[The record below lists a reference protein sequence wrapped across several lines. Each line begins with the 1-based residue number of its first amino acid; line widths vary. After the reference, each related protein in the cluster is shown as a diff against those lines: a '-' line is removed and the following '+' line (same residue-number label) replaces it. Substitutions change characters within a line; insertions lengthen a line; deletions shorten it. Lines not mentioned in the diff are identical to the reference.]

1 MVFPREVEALSY
13 RGPNFGNTYED
24 SYPVIV
30 AGKGAEIP
38 GTGGQKDADFVSENL
53 WVCTRHSTCVERGIF
68 LSCCKS
74 V

>member
-1 MVFPREVEALSY
+1 MLFPGEVEALSY

-38 GTGGQKDADFVSENL
+38 GIGGQKDADFVSKISGFAPDVPL
-53 WVCTRHSTCVERGIF
+53 VWKGASF
-68 LSCCKS
+68 
-74 V
+74 